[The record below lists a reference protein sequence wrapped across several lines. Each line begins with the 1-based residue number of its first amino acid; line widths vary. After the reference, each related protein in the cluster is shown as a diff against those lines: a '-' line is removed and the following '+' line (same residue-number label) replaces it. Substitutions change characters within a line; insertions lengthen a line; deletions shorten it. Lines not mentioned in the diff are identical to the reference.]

1 LNGIR
6 SGLTIQVSFAEYDI
20 NWIKVRQIAGK
31 CGVYLEGNS
40 NFDLSW

>member
-6 SGLTIQVSFAEYDI
+6 SGLTIQISFAEYDI

-31 CGVYLEGNS
+31 CGVYLEGNR
-40 NFDLSW
+40 LLGI